1 MSMSGND
8 FNANSSGFGGLFPL
22 IGDFF
27 SNPGKPY
34 GDASKE
40 LARYFPQQ
48 QGYLNPF
55 LKAGQGAIPDFQNW
69 LKSMQNPSGFINNLM
84 GSYQESPYAHYQ
96 QDQAMRSAQN
106 MGSASG
112 LTGSTPLTQFAQQN
126 ARDISSQDMNQW
138 LQNVLGINSQYGAGQ
153 MGLMGQG
160 MQAGNAMSQML
171 GDYARNQA
179 MLKYGQGAAN
189 QGRWGN
195 IIGGIGNFFGL

>member
-1 MSMSGND
+1 MAMSGND
-8 FNANSSGFGGLFPL
+8 FNVNSSGFGGLFPL
-22 IGDFF
+22 IGDFL
-27 SNPGKPY
+27 SRPGQPY

-40 LARYFPQQ
+40 LSRYFPQQ

-55 LKAGQGAIPDFQNW
+55 LQAGQGAIPNFQNW
-69 LKSMQNPSGFINNLM
+69 LKTMQNPSGFINNLM
-84 GSYQESPYAHYQ
+84 GGYQESPFAHFQ

-138 LQNVLGINSQYGAGQ
+138 LQNVLGVNSQYGAGQ

-179 MLKYGQGAAN
+179 MLRYGQGAAN